1 MKMGCIE
8 VKRYLLTMLMIMMLL
23 TGTWSYVGAEE
34 PMTILLL
41 GTDSLGYEL
50 VTGDEEMSRADA
62 IYVLNL
68 YPATGTIKLLSV
80 ERDYLVTLPGDLG
93 ENKLATATYFG
104 GPEMAMDAVNEL
116 LLLNVD
122 LYAQV
127 DLVQL
132 IAAVDAIGGLS
143 VEVLESEVADVN
155 VFISAIRG
163 TTDLKPVHAG
173 INHLNGHELWAF
185 IGHRDTIGDAIA
197 ANQERNDR
205 QMRAVRAGLQ
215 RLNEMGLG
223 AAVEVADDLLSFVK
237 TNLTMSDILTAVQAV
252 QGSAPDAFAYLRTP
266 STPYT
271 KKRAGVHQVIVA
283 NDMQEEISVVAGF
296 LSN

>member
-1 MKMGCIE
+1 MMM
-8 VKRYLLTMLMIMMLL
+8 KRYLLTITLVVTFLSVAF
-23 TGTWSYVGAEE
+23 TGTAAEE
-34 PMTILLL
+34 PMSILLL

-62 IYVLNL
+62 IYVLKL
-68 YPATGTIKLLSV
+68 FPDTGAIKLLSI
-80 ERDYLVTLPGDLG
+80 ERDYLVTLPDGIG
-93 ENKLATATYFG
+93 KNKLGTSTYFG

-122 LYAQV
+122 FYAQV